1 MEIQVQVTTPSKE
14 IAVQL
19 TKAMVQERLAACTQI
34 IGPIWSTYWWKDELE
49 TDEEWLCLFKTT
61 SERYARLEARIVELH
76 PFEVPQVV
84 ALELTHALPAYR
96 EWIRSETA
104 Q

>member
-1 MEIQVQVTTPSKE
+1 MEIQVQVTAPDKD
-14 IAVQL
+14 IALQL

-34 IGPIWSTYWWKDELE
+34 IGPIWSTYWWKGEVE

-61 SERYARLEARIVELH
+61 SERYAKLEARIVELH

-84 ALELTHALPAYR
+84 ALELKHGLPAYR
-96 EWIRSETA
+96 EWIRSETSK
-104 Q
+104 